1 MNYFYSD
8 VAVCGVLVFLRTV
21 LNCFICELFGLMT
34 ARSIKYLLTYLLIR
48 LSVFLYQGGQWSAYW
63 RRSFP
68 GLDAS
73 GASVDGLDPSD
84 A

>member
-34 ARSIKYLLTYLLIR
+34 ARSIKYLLTYTQTR
-48 LSVFLYQGGQWSAYW
+48 TTDRMQC
-63 RRSFP
+63 
-68 GLDAS
+68 LD
-73 GASVDGLDPSD
+73 DNCW
-84 A
+84 

>member
-34 ARSIKYLLTYLLIR
+34 ARLIKYLLTYTISHRQLQQHWCKVMVIGVRVR
-48 LSVFLYQGGQWSAYW
+48 LSRV
-63 RRSFP
+63 RI
-68 GLDAS
+68 
-73 GASVDGLDPSD
+73 
-84 A
+84 